1 MAQPTRVVKPM
12 EVDVEAIRAK
22 ELRELEDQLIQHKDT
37 LNKLFRLLEQLDDHE
52 ALNAANAALSQS
64 DPILT
69 RVLKAVNETE
79 TDQAIRNA
87 LLLVQGLGKFNFSDI
102 EPMILKFNKGLKLS
116 TEYNQSK
123 PLGWTGLL
131 RVLTH
136 QDFIEGSIVLTKF
149 VKGFGTSFDDLKKE
163 QGIVDPVHTN
173 KGDLDEVHHVE
184 LPSKVARDEVKQQ
197 HFTQKE
203 QQTSNLKLY
212 GAVAGAAALGVSA
225 LLMRK

>member
-12 EVDVEAIRAK
+12 QVDAEAVRAQ
-22 ELRELEDQLIQHKDT
+22 ELREIEDQLIMHKDT
-37 LNKLFRLLEQLDDHE
+37 LMKLFRLLEQLDEHE
-52 ALNAANAALSQS
+52 ALNAANAALAQS

-69 RVLKAVNETE
+69 RILKAVNETE

-123 PLGWTGLL
+123 PLGWIGLL
-131 RVLTH
+131 KVLTNK
-136 QDFIEGSIVLTKF
+136 DFVEGSIVLTKF
-149 VKGFGTSFDDLKKE
+149 VKGFGTSFEQLKKE
-163 QGIVDPVHTN
+163 QGIVDPVHTS
-173 KGDLDEVHHVE
+173 KGDLEDAHHVE
-184 LPSKVARDEVKQQ
+184 LPRKVARDDAKEQY
-197 HFTQKE
+197 FTQKE
-203 QQTSNLKLY
+203 QLSNAKFY
-212 GAVAGAAALGVSA
+212 GVVAGAAALGVSA

>member
-12 EVDVEAIRAK
+12 QVDAKEVRER
-22 ELRELEDQLIQHKDT
+22 ELRELEDQIIQHKDT
-37 LNKLFRLLEQLDDHE
+37 LLKLFRLLDQLDEHE
-52 ALNAANAALSQS
+52 ALNAANAALAQS

-69 RVLKAVNETE
+69 RILKAVNETE

-123 PLGWTGLL
+123 PLGWIGLL
-131 RVLTH
+131 NVLTNK
-136 QDFIEGSIVLTKF
+136 DFVEGSIVLTKF
-149 VKGFGTSFDDLKKE
+149 VKGFGTSFDQLKKE
-163 QGIVDPVHTN
+163 QGIVDPVHTS
-173 KGDLDEVHHVE
+173 KGDLDDAHHVE
-184 LPSKVARDEVKQQ
+184 LPSKVEKDEAQRQ
-197 HFTQKE
+197 HAAQIE
-203 QQTSNLKLY
+203 QSSNLKLY

>member
-12 EVDVEAIRAK
+12 EVDVEAVRAK

-52 ALNAANAALSQS
+52 ALNAANAALAQS

-69 RVLKAVNETE
+69 RILKAVNETE

-123 PLGWTGLL
+123 PLGWLGLL
-131 RVLTH
+131 NVLTNK
-136 QDFIEGSIVLTKF
+136 DFVEGSIVLTKF
-149 VKGFGTSFDDLKKE
+149 VKGFGTSFDQLKKE

-173 KGDLDEVHHVE
+173 KGEVKDVHHVE
-184 LPSKVARDEVKQQ
+184 SPSKVAKDEVKQQ
-197 HFTQKE
+197 FITHKE
-203 QQTSNLKLY
+203 ASQSNAKFY
-212 GAVAGAAALGVSA
+212 GVVAGAAALGVSA

>member
-1 MAQPTRVVKPM
+1 MAQPTRVIKPM
-12 EVDVEAIRAK
+12 EVDQEAVRAK
-22 ELRELEDQLIQHKDT
+22 ELRELEDQLIKHKDT
-37 LNKLFRLLEQLDDHE
+37 LNKLFRLLEQLDEHE
-52 ALNAANAALSQS
+52 ALNVANAALSQS

-123 PLGWTGLL
+123 PLGWLGLL
-131 RVLTH
+131 NVLTNK
-136 QDFIEGSIVLTKF
+136 DFVEGSIVLTKF
-149 VKGFGTSFDDLKKE
+149 VKGFGTSFDQLKKE
-163 QGIVDPVHTN
+163 QGVVDPVHTE
-173 KGDLDEVHHVE
+173 KGDVNDVHHVE
-184 LPSKVARDEVKQQ
+184 TPSKVASDKANQQ
-197 HFTQKE
+197 YFTQKDIT
-203 QQTSNLKLY
+203 QTSAALL
-212 GAVAGAAALGVSA
+212 GIVAGAAALGVGA

>member
-12 EVDVEAIRAK
+12 KVDVEAVRAK

-37 LNKLFRLLEQLDDHE
+37 LHKLFRLLEQLDDHE
-52 ALNAANAALSQS
+52 ALNAANAALAQS
-64 DPILT
+64 DSILT
-69 RVLKAVNETE
+69 RILKAVNETE

-123 PLGWTGLL
+123 PLGWLGLL
-131 RVLTH
+131 NVLTNK
-136 QDFIEGSIVLTKF
+136 DFVEGSIVLTKF
-149 VKGFGTSFDDLKKE
+149 VKGFGTSFDQLKKE
-163 QGIVDPVHTN
+163 QDIVDPVHTN
-173 KGDLDEVHHVE
+173 KGDIKDVHHVE
-184 LPSKVARDEVKQQ
+184 LPSKVAKDEAKQQ
-197 HFTQKE
+197 SITHKE
-203 QQTSNLKLY
+203 SSQSNAKFY
-212 GAVAGAAALGVSA
+212 GVVAGAAALGVSA

>member
-12 EVDVEAIRAK
+12 QVDAEEVRAQ
-22 ELRELEDQLIQHKDT
+22 ELRELEDQLIQHKDA
-37 LNKLFRLLEQLDDHE
+37 LKKLFRLLEQLDEHE
-52 ALNAANAALSQS
+52 GLNAANAALAQS

-69 RVLKAVNETE
+69 RILKAVNETE

-123 PLGWTGLL
+123 PLGWLGLL
-131 RVLTH
+131 NVLTNK
-136 QDFIEGSIVLTKF
+136 DFIEGSIVLTKF
-149 VKGFGTSFDDLKKE
+149 VKGFGTSFDQLKKE

-173 KGDLDEVHHVE
+173 KGDIENAHHVE
-184 LPSKVARDEVKQQ
+184 LPSKVAQDEAKQQ
-197 HFTQKE
+197 QYTE
-203 QQTSNLKLY
+203 QQPSNLKLY

-225 LLMRK
+225 LLFRK

>member
-1 MAQPTRVVKPM
+1 MAQPTRVIKPM
-12 EVDVEAIRAK
+12 EVDQEAVRAK
-22 ELRELEDQLIQHKDT
+22 ELRELEDQLIKHKDT
-37 LNKLFRLLEQLDDHE
+37 LNKLFRLLEQLDEHE
-52 ALNAANAALSQS
+52 ALNVANAALSQS

-123 PLGWTGLL
+123 PLGWLGLL
-131 RVLTH
+131 NVLTNK
-136 QDFIEGSIVLTKF
+136 DFVEGSIVLTKF
-149 VKGFGTSFDDLKKE
+149 VKGFGTSFDQLKKE
-163 QGIVDPVHTN
+163 QGVVDPVHTE
-173 KGDLDEVHHVE
+173 KGDVKDVHHVE
-184 LPSKVARDEVKQQ
+184 TPSKVARDEANHQY
-197 HFTQKE
+197 FTQKE
-203 QQTSNLKLY
+203 ITQTSPALL
-212 GAVAGAAALGVSA
+212 GIVAGAAALGVGA

>member
-1 MAQPTRVVKPM
+1 MAQPTRVIKPM
-12 EVDVEAIRAK
+12 EVDQEAVRAK
-22 ELRELEDQLIQHKDT
+22 ELRELEDQLIKHKDT
-37 LNKLFRLLEQLDDHE
+37 LNKLFRLLEQLDEHE
-52 ALNAANAALSQS
+52 ALNVANAALSQS

-123 PLGWTGLL
+123 PLGWLGLL
-131 RVLTH
+131 NVLTNK
-136 QDFIEGSIVLTKF
+136 DFVEGSIVLTKF
-149 VKGFGTSFDDLKKE
+149 VKGFGTSFDQLKKE
-163 QGIVDPVHTN
+163 QGVVDPVHTD
-173 KGDLDEVHHVE
+173 KGEVKDVHHVE
-184 LPSKVARDEVKQQ
+184 TPSKVARDEANQQ
-197 HFTQKE
+197 YFTQKE
-203 QQTSNLKLY
+203 ITQTSPALL
-212 GAVAGAAALGVSA
+212 GIVAGAAALGVGA